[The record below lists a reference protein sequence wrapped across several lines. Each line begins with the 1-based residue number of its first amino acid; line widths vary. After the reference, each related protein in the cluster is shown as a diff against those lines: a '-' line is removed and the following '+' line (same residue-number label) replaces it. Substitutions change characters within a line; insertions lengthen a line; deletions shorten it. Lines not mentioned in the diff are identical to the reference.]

1 MFIKIYFG
9 DKPVFLCD
17 ELDTTIH
24 EYLHHPDAVFVD
36 EINNAA
42 INSMLHEIK
51 KNDFHAGILWHP
63 DLEKLK
69 RAFWKHFKIVL
80 AAGGWVQ
87 NEKKEVLFI
96 FRKGKWDL
104 PKGKLDKGEKL
115 PDCAVREVMEETGL
129 KHIGLKEKITTT
141 FHTYDEYGKHILKE
155 SHWYRMKGK
164 SSDKTKAQ
172 KEEGISE
179 IEWVA
184 SDGISGKMKNS
195 FPSVQDVWKEAL
207 SK

>member
-24 EYLHHPDAVFVD
+24 EYLHHPDAIFVD

-51 KNDFHAGILWHP
+51 KKDFHAGILWHP

-141 FHTYDEYGKHILKE
+141 YHTYDEYGKHILKE

-179 IEWVA
+179 IEWVTA
-184 SDGISGKMKNS
+184 EAIAAKMKNS

-207 SK
+207 AN